1 MTAHER
7 LQIITHI
14 AASTPYLDGSF
25 LPANGAES
33 WHELRINCTHLIDAL
48 AAVRSIAGGYELMIG
63 RKPVSDD
70 DFDRLQEAIWG
81 VERALEELQQKHIKQ
96 TGRRL

>member
-7 LQIITHI
+7 LQTINRI
-14 AASTPYLDGSF
+14 AASAPHLDGT
-25 LPANGAES
+25 ES
-33 WHELRINCTHLIDAL
+33 WHELRLKCNLLIGAL
-48 AAVRSIAGGYELMIG
+48 AAVQTLAGGYELMIG
-63 RKPVSDD
+63 REPVSDD
-70 DFDRLQEAIWG
+70 DFDRLQRAIWG

>member
-1 MTAHER
+1 MITAYER
-7 LQIITHI
+7 LQQIAHI
-14 AASTPYLDGSF
+14 AASTPHLG
-25 LPANGAES
+25 GAES
-33 WHELRINCTHLIDAL
+33 WHELRLKCNHLTDAM

-63 RKPVSDD
+63 REPVSDD

-81 VERALEELQQKHIKQ
+81 VERVLEELQQKHIKQ

>member
-14 AASTPYLDGSF
+14 AASAPHLDGT
-25 LPANGAES
+25 ES
-33 WHELRINCTHLIDAL
+33 WHELRIKCNRLIDAL
-48 AAVRSIAGGYELMIG
+48 AAVRSIAGEYELMIG
-63 RKPVSDD
+63 REPVSDD
-70 DFDRLQEAIWG
+70 DFDRLQKAIWG
-81 VERALEELQQKHIKQ
+81 VERVLEELQQKHIKQ